1 MTKWKWAKIF
11 SLMKLEAKPRIYKAK
26 RPHLLDNIQ
35 QNWPF
40 FGLFWLSRT
49 YLRQRPNHQ
58 QHCTSLSLL
67 LQASLNKN
75 IIINI
80 LTTGNIWKKNY
91 AISLHHQNFL
101 VKLRRCNK
109 VKRNSLWNKSWN
121 KALTLIINMF
131 TNRKSF
137 FIYYKYLLKA
147 QNF

>member
-1 MTKWKWAKIF
+1 
-11 SLMKLEAKPRIYKAK
+11 MKLEANPRIYKAK
-26 RPHLLDNIQ
+26 RPQLLDNIQ

-80 LTTGNIWKKNY
+80 LTTGNI
-91 AISLHHQNFL
+91 
-101 VKLRRCNK
+101 
-109 VKRNSLWNKSWN
+109 
-121 KALTLIINMF
+121 
-131 TNRKSF
+131 
-137 FIYYKYLLKA
+137 
-147 QNF
+147 